1 MDPQSNDYQ
10 FGLMSARMKSLEK
23 AIDALTL
30 SIAALS
36 NDLNEIKL
44 FRAKVLGMSVAS
56 SAIVSG
62 IVVLA
67 TLGIQAW
74 AK

>member
-1 MDPQSNDYQ
+1 
-10 FGLMSARMKSLEK
+10 MKSLEK